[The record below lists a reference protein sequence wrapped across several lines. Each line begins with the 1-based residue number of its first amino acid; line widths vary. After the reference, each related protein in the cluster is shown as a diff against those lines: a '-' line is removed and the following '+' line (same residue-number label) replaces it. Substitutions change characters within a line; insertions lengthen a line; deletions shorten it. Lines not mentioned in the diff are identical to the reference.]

1 MLKYS
6 CIILFLSSGYWAK
19 AQKDTTA
26 LFPLKEVVVTA
37 LRNPQAPTSIPYT
50 ISSLARKEL
59 DEFMPR
65 TTPEAL
71 MNIGGVFVQK
81 TNHGGGSPF
90 IRGLTGNQTLLLID
104 GIRLNNSIYRYGPNQ
119 YLNTIDPFSISNIE
133 VAKGT
138 GSVQYGTDAI
148 GGALQVFTKEPVL
161 NREGRSVHGQ
171 AIGRYMTGDMEKSTR
186 GEVEFSAP
194 KYGAII
200 GATNRNFGDLIGGK
214 NTGTQTPSGYNEYA
228 FDAKVAFELKNNIT
242 LTLANQFLRQQHV
255 PIYHKVVLENYLLNE
270 FDPQQRMMTYA
281 RLNIQGNKKL
291 LNEVKIITSWQNNIE
306 GRNSQKNG
314 ANLLVKEKDHVN
326 TMGLTADIFSQF
338 SKVWTANSG
347 LEIYRDYVGSKRSE
361 INTLSSGS
369 VTEKRGLYPDHSKYG
384 NYSAYTLHH
393 FDLGKWILDGGVR
406 FNYFRLNI
414 SDITL
419 GDVKISPAAL
429 VMNGAVMYN
438 LNRENHL
445 YATLGSGFRAPNIDD
460 MGSLGI
466 VDFRYEVPAYDLKP
480 EKSRN
485 YEVGYKLNLKKFSGT
500 FAAYYMHLNQLI
512 TRVKVEGQITDGY
525 QVYKKENVEEA
536 YIKGFEAAFAWEL
549 SQKLT
554 INSGISYTYGQSIT
568 KNEPLRRIPPLNGR
582 IAGTYK
588 IRKFYGSAELL
599 YASKQERLAQG
610 DISDNRIGPGG
621 TAGWTVINLYAGYQI
636 AWVKTNIGLQNLCNE
651 DYRTHGS
658 GINGVGRSAVLTVS
672 YLF

>member
-1 MLKYS
+1 
-6 CIILFLSSGYWAK
+6 
-19 AQKDTTA
+19 
-26 LFPLKEVVVTA
+26 
-37 LRNPQAPTSIPYT
+37 
-50 ISSLARKEL
+50 
-59 DEFMPR
+59 
-65 TTPEAL
+65 

-119 YLNTIDPFSISNIE
+119 YLNTIDPFTIGKIE

-148 GGALQVFTKEPVL
+148 GGVLQVFTKEPVL
-161 NREGRSVHGQ
+161 NRERGSFHGQ
-171 AIGRYMTGDMEKSTR
+171 ALGRYMTGDMEKSTR
-186 GEVEFSAP
+186 GEVEFGAT
-194 KYGAII
+194 KYGAIL
-200 GATNRNFGDLIGGK
+200 GATYRDFGDLIGGK
-214 NTGTQTPSGYNEYA
+214 NTGTQSPSGYKEYA
-228 FDAKVAFELKNNIT
+228 LDAKMAFAIRNNIK

-255 PIYHKVVLENYLLNE
+255 PIYHKVVLENYFLNE
-270 FDPQQRMMTYA
+270 FDPQQHMLTYA
-281 RLNIQGNKKL
+281 RLNIQGSKKL
-291 LNEVKIITSWQNNIE
+291 LNQIKIITSWQNNIE

-314 ANLLVKEKDHVN
+314 ANLLVKEKDQLN

-338 SKVWTANSG
+338 SRVWTANSG
-347 LEIYRDYVGSKRSE
+347 LEIYQDYVGSTRSE

-369 VTEKRGLYPDHSKYG
+369 VAEKRGLYPDNSKYG
-384 NYSAYTLHH
+384 NYSVYSLHH
-393 FDLGKWILDGGVR
+393 FDFGKWILDGGMR

-445 YATLGSGFRAPNIDD
+445 YATLSSGFRAPNIDD
-460 MGSLGI
+460 LGSLGI

-480 EKSRN
+480 EKSQN
-485 YEVGYKLNLKKFSGT
+485 YEVGYKLNLKDFSGT
-500 FAAYYMHLNQLI
+500 FAAYYMNLNQLI

-536 YIKGFEAAFAWEL
+536 FIKGFEAAFVWEL

-554 INSGISYTYGQSIT
+554 VNSGISYTYGQSIT

-588 IRKFYGSAELL
+588 VRKFYGSAEFLF
-599 YASKQERLAQG
+599 ASKQDRLAQG
-610 DISDNRIGPGG
+610 DISDNRIGAGG
-621 TAGWTVINLYAGYQI
+621 TAGWKVINLYAGYQI
-636 AWVKTNIGLQNLCNE
+636 ASVKTNVGLQNLFNE